1 MSNQAPMRRFKNK
14 RRAAK
19 DSSDEYSESKDD
31 ESFDEEGSNYED
43 EEVVDFD
50 QVKVSP
56 RVRRKG

>member
-1 MSNQAPMRRFKNK
+1 MRRSKNK

-31 ESFDEEGSNYED
+31 SFDEEGSNYED